1 MTIVTLLGWLPV
13 LGVAA
18 GLARVKVR
26 RLPLIAA
33 GIAVVAYVIL
43 VASYAGWAAQCWDC
57 QAGGSDSRGEAMQI
71 IAMFFGLYLAL
82 TLAGIWLGARFSG
95 TAARFIATLREA
107 NSTFG
112 AGRSQHKG

>member
-1 MTIVTLLGWLPV
+1 MTIVTLLSWLPI

-26 RLPLIAA
+26 RLPWIAA
-33 GIAVVAYVIL
+33 AIAVLAYL
-43 VASYAGWAAQCWDC
+43 VLVGSYAGWAAQCWDC
-57 QAGGSDSRGEAMQI
+57 QAGVSDSRGEATRI
-71 IAMFFGLYLAL
+71 IAIFFGLYLAL

-107 NSTFG
+107 NSVLRPRPP
-112 AGRSQHKG
+112 ASKG